1 MEENFLNLNLQVKGN
16 YGNSITLCF
25 FPPKILLFNDLYI
38 EPIRAIT
45 TLSKKYAGEALWIIV
60 TRVPSRL

>member
-45 TLSKKYAGEALWIIV
+45 TLSKKYAGKAL
-60 TRVPSRL
+60 